1 MKKKEVPQDEGL
13 MEGRFEDVCYALD
26 ENGNYVAVLSKGWK
40 PKTDA
45 MLQAWEVVHEKV
57 EQVRQDVL
65 AGKVSPIAYYME
77 KNIMDV
83 SLLAD
88 YAGLSRWKVKKH
100 LKPGRFARLKE
111 DILQRYADIFEIS
124 VAELKNY
131 KETLKKR

>member
-1 MKKKEVPQDEGL
+1 
-13 MEGRFEDVCYALD
+13 
-26 ENGNYVAVLSKGWK
+26 
-40 PKTDA
+40 
-45 MLQAWEVVHEKV
+45 
-57 EQVRQDVL
+57 
-65 AGKVSPIAYYME
+65 ME

-124 VAELKNY
+124 LSELKNFE
-131 KETLKKR
+131 ETLKNK

>member
-45 MLQAWEVVHEKV
+45 MLQAWEVVHEKI

-65 AGKVSPIAYYME
+65 AGKISPIAYYME

-83 SLLAD
+83 NLLAD
-88 YAGLSRWKVKKH
+88 YAGLPRWKVKKH

-111 DILQRYADIFEIS
+111 DILKRYADIFEIS
-124 VAELKNY
+124 LAELRNFE
-131 KETLKKR
+131 ETLKNR

>member
-65 AGKVSPIAYYME
+65 AGKVSPIAYFME
-77 KNIMDV
+77 KNIMDIR
-83 SLLAD
+83 LLAD
-88 YAGLSRWKVKKH
+88 YVDLSKRKVRKH
-100 LKPGRFARLKE
+100 LKPEQFNRL
-111 DILQRYADIFEIS
+111 DDNILQRYADIFEIS
-124 VAELKNY
+124 LSELKNFE
-131 KETLKKR
+131 ETLKNK

>member
-57 EQVRQDVL
+57 EQVRQYVL
-65 AGKVSPIAYYME
+65 AGKISPIAYWAPL
-77 KNIMDV
+77 ITIV
-83 SLLAD
+83 
-88 YAGLSRWKVKKH
+88 
-100 LKPGRFARLKE
+100 
-111 DILQRYADIFEIS
+111 DI
-124 VAELKNY
+124 NN
-131 KETLKKR
+131 

>member
-65 AGKVSPIAYYME
+65 AGKVSPIAYFME
-77 KNIMDV
+77 KNIMDIR
-83 SLLAD
+83 LLAD
-88 YAGLSRWKVKKH
+88 YAGLPWWKVKKH
-100 LKPGRFARLKE
+100 LKPGKFARLKD

-124 VAELKNY
+124 LAELKNFE
-131 KETLKKR
+131 ETLKNK